1 MVVKMAAS
9 LFSFQ
14 WSRPIKVQ
22 YLYDRTLRKDKFSDV
37 FVIPMFGIQAP
48 AALKTAQKI
57 SQFSDESRFYVLVSG
72 IQIVV

>member
-22 YLYDRTLRKDKFSDV
+22 YLYDRTLGKDKFSDV
-37 FVIPMFGIQAP
+37 FVIPIIVIQAT
-48 AALKTAQKI
+48 AAFKKCTKN
-57 SQFSDESRFYVLVSG
+57 FPVFR
-72 IQIVV
+72 